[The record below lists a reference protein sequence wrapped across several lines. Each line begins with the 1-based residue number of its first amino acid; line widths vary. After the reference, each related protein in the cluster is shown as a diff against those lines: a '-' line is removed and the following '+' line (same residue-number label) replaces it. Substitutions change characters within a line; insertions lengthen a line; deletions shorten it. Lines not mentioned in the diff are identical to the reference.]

1 MTSNANDTAQWLRDR
16 VEIEHLVYLYGRGND
31 VDVRYFDQ
39 CMTDDV
45 EVEYPFGK
53 WKGLEEH
60 KRMHQATIPV
70 TFTFT
75 QHFLVNPVIEIDGNT
90 ATGHY
95 NVFAA
100 HGMTTPEGQKVV
112 YAGAIY
118 MHDLVRTPKGWRIKR
133 HQCVTKWVDDVG
145 GLMKAVQS
153 SHDSHLGR

>member
-1 MTSNANDTAQWLRDR
+1 MNEGDGQSARWLRDR
-16 VEIEHLVYLYGRGND
+16 IEIERLVYLYGRGND
-31 VDVRYFDQ
+31 VDVAFFDQ
-39 CMTDDV
+39 CMIDEV

-53 WKGLEEH
+53 WKGLDAH

-70 TFTFT
+70 AFTFT
-75 QHFLVNPVIEIDGNT
+75 QHYLSNPIIEIDGDT

-100 HGMTTPEGQKVV
+100 HGMKTPDGQAVV

-133 HQCVTKWVDDVG
+133 HRCVTTWIDDKG
-145 GLMKAVQS
+145 GLMSAVQKA
-153 SHDSHLGR
+153 HDSV